1 MLFRTFLGGS
11 EEKPLKSQDSFCVK
25 RDSEQATPE

>member
-1 MLFRTFLGGS
+1 MLFRNFLGGS

-25 RDSEQATPE
+25 